1 MLDYIE
7 VKKGFTACGENSPQT
22 IINKLVELGDA
33 WGGSRPQD
41 DDITF
46 VVVKMI

>member
-7 VKKGFTACGENSPQT
+7 VKKVFAACGENSPQT

-33 WGGSRPQD
+33 WGGAAHR
-41 DDITF
+41 T
-46 VVVKMI
+46 MILLSL